1 MLVALEE
8 LGVKL
13 LQFNEFGVLVLQAL
27 LQLHQLVDVDLLAL
41 PQLLVLL
48 TEGVD
53 LPLPHFLDAHL
64 RLLVRMMRMMRLGM
78 RLGLL
83 RRMLAGFL
91 VLLGLD
97 GVVGTRAVG
106 VGLQRLLHIRYMC
119 NAKL

>member
-64 RLLVRMMRMMRLGM
+64 RLLVRMMRLGM